1 MDVIAAPTLFDAT
14 PTRVSVELRLKGW
27 KGMERVGIAELM
39 WRTDTHTHTHTHT
52 PTSISEKYAD
62 VRGEVIA
69 ASCRIENACDACV
82 LKKQP
87 LRKQQK

>member
-39 WRTDTHTHTHTHT
+39 WRTDTHTHT

-62 VRGEVIA
+62 VRGEVLQHLVA
-69 ASCRIENACDACV
+69 
-82 LKKQP
+82 
-87 LRKQQK
+87 

>member
-1 MDVIAAPTLFDAT
+1 MDVIAAPTLFDVT

-39 WRTDTHTHTHTHT
+39 WRTDTHTHTHEHFR
-52 PTSISEKYAD
+52 K
-62 VRGEVIA
+62 VRGCTRRGIA